1 MKLGEYLEKELVLP
15 ELTASTKQEALAEL
29 LAPVV
34 KKNPSL
40 DAEEVFNVLM
50 EREALGTTGIGNGI
64 AIPHGKLSSL
74 DKIVVVAG
82 RSFDGLDFDALDQK
96 PCKIFFMVLAP
107 ENVAGTHLRILAQIS
122 RLLKDEDFK
131 QLFMESDTQE
141 TLWNLLSAA

>member
-34 KKNPSL
+34 EKNPAL

-64 AIPHGKLSSL
+64 AIPHGKLASL

-82 RSFDGLDFDALDQK
+82 RSSEGLDFDALDQK
-96 PCKIFFMVLAP
+96 PCSIFFMVLAP

-122 RLLKDEDFK
+122 RLLKDDDFK
-131 QLFMESDTQE
+131 QLFMESDSQE
-141 TLWNLLSAA
+141 ALWNLLSAA

>member
-34 KKNPSL
+34 EKNPAL

-64 AIPHGKLSSL
+64 AIPHGKLPSL

-82 RSFDGLDFDALDQK
+82 RSFEGLDFDALDQK
-96 PCKIFFMVLAP
+96 PCNIFFMVLAP

-131 QLFMESDTQE
+131 QLFMESDSQDA
-141 TLWNLLSAA
+141 LWNLLSAA

>member
-1 MKLGEYLEKELVLP
+1 MKLGEYLDKELVLP
-15 ELTASTKQEALAEL
+15 ELSASTKKEALAEL

-34 KKNPSL
+34 EKFPEL
-40 DAEEVFNVLM
+40 DAEEVFSVLM

-64 AIPHGKLSSL
+64 AIPHGKLPAL
-74 DKIVVVAG
+74 TKIVVVAG
-82 RSFDGLDFDALDQK
+82 RSPEGLDFEALDQQ
-96 PCKIFFMVLAP
+96 PCNIFFMVLAP

-141 TLWNLLSAA
+141 ALWKLLEAA

>member
-15 ELTASTKQEALAEL
+15 ELSASTKQEALAEL

-34 KKNPSL
+34 EKNPAL

-64 AIPHGKLSSL
+64 AIPHGKLPSL

-82 RSFDGLDFDALDQK
+82 RSFEGLDFDALDQK
-96 PCKIFFMVLAP
+96 PCNIFFMVLAP

-131 QLFMESDTQE
+131 QLFMESDSQDA
-141 TLWNLLSAA
+141 LWNLLSAA